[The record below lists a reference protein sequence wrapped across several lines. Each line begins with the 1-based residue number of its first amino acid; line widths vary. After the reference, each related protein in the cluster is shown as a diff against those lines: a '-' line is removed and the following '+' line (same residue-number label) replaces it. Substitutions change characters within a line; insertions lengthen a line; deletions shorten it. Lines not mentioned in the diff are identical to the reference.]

1 MLEIDISRK
10 IDPSSG
16 TQKSKQLVGR
26 DELDDAREQKALEA
40 SDPALDLSARVA
52 HVATDL

>member
-26 DELDDAREQKALEA
+26 DELDDAREQKALEEGERA
-40 SDPALDLSARVA
+40 IGDQWKR
-52 HVATDL
+52 